1 MATATA
7 TATATAAATASTKAK
22 CGGPIRLR
30 SGQASPLAA
39 DDETVRRFG
48 RDDDFLGGSR
58 EDQMTILGGPA
69 TFFLPGEIRQVQKRN
84 AGAPFDFAQ
93 GRLLHCATDD
103 ETVRRFGRDDDFWWV
118 KGKRDDEFLLG
129 AILVGGCRNA

>member
-58 EDQMTILGGPA
+58 ENE
-69 TFFLPGEIRQVQKRN
+69 LPI
-84 AGAPFDFAQ
+84 
-93 GRLLHCATDD
+93 
-103 ETVRRFGRDDDFWWV
+103 FGRSSDVFFA
-118 KGKRDDEFLLG
+118 G
-129 AILVGGCRNA
+129 